1 MITHM
6 NAEETFAKFF
16 TVAKEGKVVASVRV
30 DVGVSN
36 SPVPAKENYIWKFL
50 AKKKH
55 LTQATIESTKAGETF
70 GFKVIGDFGETIKV
84 QSSERIKH

>member
-30 DVGVSN
+30 DMGVSN
-36 SPVPAKENYIWKFL
+36 SPVDADEASFWKFL
-50 AKKKH
+50 GKNGH
-55 LTQATIESTKAGETF
+55 LTQATIDSTKTGETF
-70 GFKVIGDFGETIKV
+70 GFKVIGDFGETIQV
-84 QSSERIKH
+84 QSSVRIEH